1 VFSLLHWDQTSLYY
15 LRKSQSYGNSLCGN
29 ASVKFV
35 NLHVKLNVQFYS
47 HLSNAEVKNEWS
59 YASAPPVCHSGVH
72 VVH

>member
-1 VFSLLHWDQTSLYY
+1 MYY
-15 LRKSQSYGNSLCGN
+15 LHKSQSYANSLCCN

-47 HLSNAEVKNEWS
+47 LLSNVEVKNEWS
-59 YASAPPVCHSGVH
+59 YASAFPICHSGVH